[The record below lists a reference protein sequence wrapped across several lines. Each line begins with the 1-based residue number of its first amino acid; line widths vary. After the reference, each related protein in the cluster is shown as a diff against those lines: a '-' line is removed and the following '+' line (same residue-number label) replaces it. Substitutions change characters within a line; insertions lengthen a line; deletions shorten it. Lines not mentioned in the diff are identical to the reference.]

1 VDRDYY
7 DGKRRGFQV
16 LNLPVMTNVARR
28 KMRDWLS
35 PPHALK
41 HLPLLFKPFGGVI
54 QRCLVS
60 AGNLVSIGFSGFAL
74 IWSSAQ

>member
-1 VDRDYY
+1 MCCRSVSLGLTR
-7 DGKRRGFQV
+7 
-16 LNLPVMTNVARR
+16 PVAAHIGASV
-28 KMRDWLS
+28 
-35 PPHALK
+35 
-41 HLPLLFKPFGGVI
+41 GVI